1 MLRKRGITMFSTE
14 TALDL
19 SIARYLQLQR
29 SLGRAYENEE
39 RVLTSVRRFLV
50 AATGT
55 DLDYDRFLEWC
66 NTLAGLSST
75 VRRNRQRIVRNFC
88 LYRQRTE
95 PQCFVPDPNH
105 FPRPCPAVTPVIF
118 GSSEVASMLAA
129 AEQLGPVPTSPLRPA
144 VLRLAVVLLY
154 TAGLRRGELLR
165 LTLADADSAQGV
177 LHIRE
182 SKFHK
187 SRFVPLSQ
195 DAHRELR
202 AYLKQRLA
210 PPFSITPN
218 SPLLCNCARGL
229 RGYTGTGISRGI
241 QTLFQTADVHSSDGR
256 RPRIHDFRHS
266 FAVQALLRWY
276 RQGADVQSNLPKLA
290 LYMGH
295 VSIVST
301 AYYLRWMPD
310 IAAAASDRFQDHFGH
325 LIVGGAP

>member
-1 MLRKRGITMFSTE
+1 MFPSETELDST
-14 TALDL
+14 
-19 SIARYLQLQR
+19 IARYLQLRR
-29 SLGRAYENEE
+29 SLGRAYANEE
-39 RVLTSVRRFLV
+39 RVLASVRHFLM
-50 AATGT
+50 AATCT
-55 DLDYDRFLEWC
+55 DLDYDHFLGWC
-66 NTLAGLSST
+66 NTLAGLNAT

-95 PQCFVPDPNH
+95 PECFVPDPNH
-105 FPRPCPAVTPVIF
+105 FPRPCPAATPVIF
-118 GSSEVASMLAA
+118 GSSEVISMLAA

-229 RGYTGTGISRGI
+229 RGYTGTGISGGI
-241 QTLFQTADVHSSDGR
+241 QTLFQAADVHSSDGR

-310 IAAAASDRFQDHFGH
+310 IAAAASDRFQAHFGH
-325 LIVGGAP
+325 LIAGGAP